1 MSTVTYISGKTQGGL
16 DWIPR
21 FVQAINPEACIGCGR
36 CYKVCGRDV
45 LTLMEAELDEEEN
58 QRMIM
63 SVENPQNCIGCE
75 ACAKVCTKKCHT
87 HAPAQ
92 GA

>member
-1 MSTVTYISGKTQGGL
+1 
-16 DWIPR
+16 
-21 FVQAINPEACIGCGR
+21 
-36 CYKVCGRDV
+36 
-45 LTLMEAELDEEEN
+45 MEAELDEEEN